1 MKKNKRLY
9 RIANHRKEK
18 KVLGFLIDL
27 DGTIYRGG
35 VTIPKAKEF
44 VEILK
49 EKKIPFLFVTNNS
62 SRTSEM
68 VANHLQKMGINTQAE
83 EIYTSA
89 QGAVQYI
96 VEHQIGKKVYMIGE
110 KGLEVAL
117 TKAGFILSEE
127 EQVDAVVQGIDRRF
141 TYEKLAKAIQFIH
154 LGAEFI
160 NTNPDHLLPSDE
172 GPIPGAGSIAAAIQT
187 AAKKEAVVIGKPS
200 PIIMEYAIDRLMRKL
215 PALKRENIWV
225 VGDNLLT
232 DIKAGVLA
240 NLPTALVLTGISR
253 REDLKDLDYKPRVI
267 ANDLEDLI
275 QQLL

>member
-1 MKKNKRLY
+1 M
-9 RIANHRKEK
+9 
-18 KVLGFLIDL
+18 LGFLIDL